1 MRGRDAGGYSS
12 QCEYGPE
19 GKEPMIGLIGSEG
32 RRGEKEPTD
41 KDNAM

>member
-19 GKEPMIGLIGSEG
+19 GNEPMMGLIGSEE

-41 KDNAM
+41 KDNVM